1 MTAVSPAETALVVLY
16 YIYPATVFLYFI
28 VSSLVSACTVAASK
42 KSENG
47 KQNRPSR
54 TTTLVLSLL
63 CILTFVAQLA
73 VVGTEAFLAREW
85 PTQDHIIIGHLSCI
99 LVFGIHL
106 SRCLDL
112 EDDPS
117 YPFVGSW
124 LLGLVFDVIILAL
137 SAGLGLLL
145 QPNVFSIID
154 TAVVAL
160 RCLSFL
166 LLVALFTLSP
176 SLKPSSDEE
185 RQPLLPKDTTTSPSS
200 PTGLSQHSQESGYG
214 STLQAEE
221 EDTEETPEYNWERRE
236 REAKEAMKK
245 RLEEGGNWFE
255 YAKGFKILFPYV
267 WPVGNIGLQLRA
279 AAVCLCLFGSN
290 ALHLLIPRQTGII
303 MDSLSGSDQTNP
315 WLAVIIFA
323 ALRLAASESGIEL
336 VRQWLW
342 VPVKYYSHDALT
354 RAAYSHM
361 MHLSAD
367 FHDSKSSSDMMMA
380 IYGGSAVSNVIE
392 NVLLYAVPMLIDMGV
407 AVVYL
412 SITFGPYEGLIT
424 MATGVFFL
432 LIASRLVANSKAAS
446 RNRVNALYEEHYVR
460 QSGFLGWQTVSA
472 FNQIGYEDNR
482 HANAVTNRWLREQ
495 QYVLGWYI
503 SIGFQTLVLTS
514 GLLASAFLAV
524 YRIRAGHATPGQFAM
539 LLMYWAQLTSP
550 LQFFAKLG
558 KNVSDDFID
567 AERLLDI
574 MRTQPSVENQ
584 KGARPLK
591 FVAGEV
597 EFDNVCFSYDKKKGI
612 IKDVSFHVPAGQ
624 TVAFVG
630 ATGAGKSTLIKLL
643 DRFYDVGEGSI
654 RIDGQDI
661 RDVDLFS
668 LRDRIGVVPQNPILF
683 DDTIMNNVR
692 YGRITASD
700 EEVFEACQ
708 AACIHD
714 KIKGFTHGYKTRVG
728 ERGVKLSGGE
738 LQRIAIARAM
748 LKKPDIVLLDEATS
762 AVDTDT
768 EQQIQVSF
776 KRLCQGRTTF
786 IVAHRLSTIMNADR
800 IIVVENGEI
809 LEQGNHD
816 ELIVAGGRYA
826 DLWSKQVFVRSN
838 DEDKNNSAGQA
849 GFVND
854 LSSEQTRTELSKV
867 NKPAPTAN
875 GGADSSKPEASGEE
889 LTSTPKRKQEGTR
902 LNPVAATFT
911 PRTLAKA
918 RQTFATETS
927 EESEVSGAQSET
939 MGTSLQTSRQW
950 SDEEGQPV
958 SDGEKVGL
966 RAGSRAKR
974 QAFIAAVDRAL
985 KNRPGHA
992 EAEHQKAEVAPE
1004 TSVTQDDGIRAPSF
1018 ELKLPCYSRRVQSK
1032 SEPSQVS
1039 QTSEGQLSEGSD
1051 TERAALDPV
1060 SKEPRSPVYR
1070 HVSLPSMKGGTTSGS
1085 QIPKP
1090 IEHNNALPS
1099 TTQRGGNQTPTI
1111 AHSPEKQPRGQKT
1124 EPLRSSSATYIPA
1137 SAGSS
1142 SGKENS
1148 GVRIMSDGRPVMPP
1162 GTNAPNSNGPS
1173 GGGNEPAVSSQR
1185 RGNRGGRRGK
1195 GSWYRGR
1202 RGRGSYRGGAAGTQT
1217 G

>member
-1 MTAVSPAETALVVLY
+1 MASPLESALVVVHYL
-16 YIYPATVFLYFI
+16 YPAAVLIYFA
-28 VSSLVSACTVAASK
+28 VATLVAVCQIHTSK
-42 KSENG
+42 EPV
-47 KQNRPSR
+47 QPSR
-54 TTTLVLSLL
+54 RRPGSRIVWAVSILF
-63 CILTFVAQLA
+63 ILTYVGQLA
-73 VVGTEAFLAREW
+73 TLATRALLTKAW
-85 PTQDHIIIGHLSCI
+85 PTEDHVIICYLSCI
-99 LVFGIHL
+99 LVFGIL
-106 SRCLDL
+106 LTRYDP
-112 EDDPS
+112 EDAAS
-117 YPFVGSW
+117 YPFVGSVVLS
-124 LLGLVFDVIILAL
+124 LLFELILISLSGVHGDFSDLKSVEIASLAL
-137 SAGLGLLL
+137 IAARCLLFLTLAGL
-145 QPNVFSIID
+145 FRF
-154 TAVVAL
+154 VA
-160 RCLSFL
+160 S
-166 LLVALFTLSP
+166 SP
-176 SLKPSSDEE
+176 PGSDEE
-185 RQPLLPKDTTTSPSS
+185 RQALLPKDSTTGSANSS
-200 PTGLSQHSQESGYG
+200 QSQESGYG
-214 STLQAEE
+214 TTSQAEE
-221 EDTEETPEYNWERRE
+221 ATQETQEPEYNWERRE

-245 RLEEGGNWFE
+245 RLEEGGTWVE
-255 YAKGFKILFPYV
+255 YVKGFKILFPYV
-267 WPVGNIGLQLRA
+267 WPVGNVGLQLRA
-279 AAVCLCLFGSN
+279 AAVCLCLLGSN
-290 ALHLLIPRQTGII
+290 ALHLLVPRQTGII
-303 MDSLSGSDQTNP
+303 MDSLSGSSSDNP
-315 WLAVIIFA
+315 WLAVVIFA
-323 ALRLAASESGIEL
+323 ILRLASSESGIEL

-380 IYGGSAVSNVIE
+380 IYGGSAVSNVVE

-424 MATGVFFL
+424 VTTGIFFL
-432 LIASRLVANSKAAS
+432 ITAGRLVSSSKSAS

-524 YRIRAGHATPGQFAM
+524 YRIRAGYATPGQFAM

-558 KNVSDDFID
+558 KNVSDDFIE

-574 MRTQPSVENQ
+574 MRTKPSVENH
-584 KGARPLK
+584 KGARPIK
-591 FVAGEV
+591 FEAGEV
-597 EFDNVCFSYDKKKGI
+597 QFENVSFSYDKKKGI
-612 IKDVSFHVPAGQ
+612 IKNVSFHVPAGQ

-643 DRFYDVGEGSI
+643 DRFYDVVEGSI

-692 YGRITASD
+692 YGKITASD
-700 EEVFEACQ
+700 EDVFEACQ

-714 KIKGFTHGYKTRVG
+714 KIKGFTQGYSTRVG

-826 DLWSKQVFVRSN
+826 DLWSKQVFLRPN
-838 DEDKNNSAGQA
+838 DENQTSKASDGQA

-867 NKPAPTAN
+867 K
-875 GGADSSKPEASGEE
+875 SSSGSKDQEDEAQQTGEE
-889 LTSTPKRKQEGTR
+889 GTGSTPKRTQE
-902 LNPVAATFT
+902 
-911 PRTLAKA
+911 
-918 RQTFATETS
+918 
-927 EESEVSGAQSET
+927 
-939 MGTSLQTSRQW
+939 
-950 SDEEGQPV
+950 
-958 SDGEKVGL
+958 
-966 RAGSRAKR
+966 
-974 QAFIAAVDRAL
+974 VD
-985 KNRPGHA
+985 
-992 EAEHQKAEVAPE
+992 
-1004 TSVTQDDGIRAPSF
+1004 
-1018 ELKLPCYSRRVQSK
+1018 
-1032 SEPSQVS
+1032 
-1039 QTSEGQLSEGSD
+1039 
-1051 TERAALDPV
+1051 
-1060 SKEPRSPVYR
+1060 
-1070 HVSLPSMKGGTTSGS
+1070 
-1085 QIPKP
+1085 
-1090 IEHNNALPS
+1090 
-1099 TTQRGGNQTPTI
+1099 
-1111 AHSPEKQPRGQKT
+1111 
-1124 EPLRSSSATYIPA
+1124 SA
-1137 SAGSS
+1137 
-1142 SGKENS
+1142 KEN
-1148 GVRIMSDGRPVMPP
+1148 
-1162 GTNAPNSNGPS
+1162 
-1173 GGGNEPAVSSQR
+1173 
-1185 RGNRGGRRGK
+1185 
-1195 GSWYRGR
+1195 
-1202 RGRGSYRGGAAGTQT
+1202 
-1217 G
+1217 

>member
-1 MTAVSPAETALVVLY
+1 MASSLQATLVVLHY
-16 YIYPATVFLYFI
+16 AYPAVIFLYFL
-28 VSSLVSACTVAASK
+28 VASLVSVCNVQTGK
-42 KSENG
+42 KAVEC
-47 KQNRPSR
+47 KKNRPSQR
-54 TTTLVLSLL
+54 TVYILSALS
-63 CILTFVAQLA
+63 ILTFAGQLG
-73 VVGTEAFLAREW
+73 VIGTQALLSRVW
-85 PTQDHIIIGHLSCI
+85 PTEDDIIIGHLSCI
-99 LVFGIHL
+99 LVFGILVGQH
-106 SRCLDL
+106 S
-112 EDDPS
+112 DDENATS

-124 LLGLVFDVIILAL
+124 LLGFLFEIIIISLSAFDDVFVAFQSFDIIDMALVSTRCLIFLILA
-137 SAGLGLLL
+137 GLY
-145 QPNVFSIID
+145 
-154 TAVVAL
+154 
-160 RCLSFL
+160 SFATTDK
-166 LLVALFTLSP
+166 VGT
-176 SLKPSSDEE
+176 DEE
-185 RQPLLPKDTTTSPSS
+185 RQSLLPKDTATCPGSS
-200 PTGLSQHSQESGYG
+200 AGQSQNSQESGYG

-221 EDTEETPEYNWERRE
+221 ESTEEAPEYNWERRE

-245 RLEEGGNWFE
+245 RLEEGGNWIE

-267 WPVGNIGLQLRA
+267 WPVGNVGLQVRA
-279 AAVCLCLFGSN
+279 AAVCVCLLGSN

-303 MDSLSGSDQTNP
+303 MDSLSGDNTSNP
-315 WLAVIIFA
+315 WLSVIIFA

-392 NVLLYAVPMLIDMGV
+392 NVFLYAVPMLIDMGV

-424 MATGVFFL
+424 VATGIFFL

-524 YRIRAGHATPGQFAM
+524 YRIRVGHATAGQFAM

-558 KNVSDDFID
+558 KNISDDFID

-574 MRTQPSVENQ
+574 MRTKPSVENQ

-597 EFDNVCFSYDKKKGI
+597 EFDNVSFSYDKQKGI

-643 DRFYDVGEGSI
+643 DRFYDVADGSI

-700 EEVFEACQ
+700 EDVFDACK

-762 AVDTDT
+762 SVDTDT

-776 KRLCQGRTTF
+776 KRLCEGRTTF

-809 LEQGNHD
+809 LEQGNHN
-816 ELIVAGGRYA
+816 ELIVSGGRYA
-826 DLWSKQVFVRSN
+826 DLWSKQVFIRPN
-838 DEDKNNSAGQA
+838 DDDKTTEASAGQA

-867 NKPAPTAN
+867 KPVPSAEDE
-875 GGADSSKPEASGEE
+875 GGSEQTDVDESSQQKDVGESSQQKDE
-889 LTSTPKRKQEGTR
+889 GEPSQQKVDEEGVASTPKRTQE
-902 LNPVAATFT
+902 VDS
-911 PRTLAKA
+911 AKA
-918 RQTFATETS
+918 
-927 EESEVSGAQSET
+927 
-939 MGTSLQTSRQW
+939 
-950 SDEEGQPV
+950 
-958 SDGEKVGL
+958 
-966 RAGSRAKR
+966 
-974 QAFIAAVDRAL
+974 
-985 KNRPGHA
+985 N
-992 EAEHQKAEVAPE
+992 
-1004 TSVTQDDGIRAPSF
+1004 
-1018 ELKLPCYSRRVQSK
+1018 
-1032 SEPSQVS
+1032 
-1039 QTSEGQLSEGSD
+1039 
-1051 TERAALDPV
+1051 
-1060 SKEPRSPVYR
+1060 
-1070 HVSLPSMKGGTTSGS
+1070 
-1085 QIPKP
+1085 
-1090 IEHNNALPS
+1090 
-1099 TTQRGGNQTPTI
+1099 
-1111 AHSPEKQPRGQKT
+1111 
-1124 EPLRSSSATYIPA
+1124 
-1137 SAGSS
+1137 
-1142 SGKENS
+1142 
-1148 GVRIMSDGRPVMPP
+1148 
-1162 GTNAPNSNGPS
+1162 
-1173 GGGNEPAVSSQR
+1173 
-1185 RGNRGGRRGK
+1185 
-1195 GSWYRGR
+1195 
-1202 RGRGSYRGGAAGTQT
+1202 
-1217 G
+1217 

>member
-1 MTAVSPAETALVVLY
+1 MAAASPAETAMVILY
-16 YIYPATVFLYFI
+16 YLYPALVFTYFF
-28 VSSLVSACTVAASK
+28 SASLVLACTAQSSQK
-42 KSENG
+42 DEHKRKRPNG
-47 KQNRPSR
+47 
-54 TTTLVLSLL
+54 TFVLILYLL
-63 CILTFVAQLA
+63 CILTYAAQPLLLGIQA
-73 VVGTEAFLAREW
+73 ALVREW
-85 PTQDHIIIGHLSCI
+85 PTEDHIIIGHLACI
-99 LVFGIHL
+99 LAFGIQL
-106 SRCLDL
+106 TRCLDAEL
-112 EDDPS
+112 GPF
-117 YPFVGSW
+117 YPFIGSW
-124 LLGLVFDVIILAL
+124 ALGLSFDVLITSL
-137 SAGLGLLL
+137 SATMGLLS
-145 QPNVFSIID
+145 PFSIFSILNIVSI
-154 TAVVAL
+154 TV
-160 RCLSFL
+160 RCFCFVSL
-166 LLVALFTLSP
+166 AGLFTLGAP
-176 SLKPSSDEE
+176 SRAESDEE
-185 RQPLLPKDTTTSPSS
+185 REPLLPKATTTSPST
-200 PTGLSQHSQESGYG
+200 PISQESGYG

-221 EDTEETPEYNWERRE
+221 EEDEAPEYSWERRE

-267 WPVGNIGLQLRA
+267 WPVGNVGLQLRA
-279 AAVCLCLFGSN
+279 AAVCLCLFASN

-303 MDSLSGSDQTNP
+303 MDSLNGSGSSNP
-315 WLAVIIFA
+315 WIAVIIFA

-336 VRQWLW
+336 IRQWLW

-380 IYGGSAVSNVIE
+380 IYGGSAVSNVVE

-407 AVVYL
+407 AIVYL

-424 MATGVFFL
+424 VATGVFFL

-495 QYVLGWYI
+495 QYVLGC
-503 SIGFQTLVLTS
+503 
-514 GLLASAFLAV
+514 AFLAV
-524 YRIRAGHATPGQFAM
+524 YRIKAGHATPGQFAM

-597 EFDNVCFSYDKKKGI
+597 DFEQVSFSYDKKKGI

-643 DRFYDVGEGSI
+643 DRFYDVGEGRI
-654 RIDGQDI
+654 CIDGQDI

-668 LRDRIGVVPQNPILF
+668 LRDRIGVVPQSPILF

-692 YGRITASD
+692 YGRITATD
-700 EEVFEACQ
+700 EEVYDACK

-776 KRLCQGRTTF
+776 KRLCEGRTTF

-826 DLWSKQVFVRSN
+826 DLWSKQVFVRSK
-838 DEDKNNSAGQA
+838 DEDKNTSSGQA

-854 LSSEQTRTELSKV
+854 LSSEQTKAELSKV
-867 NKPAPTAN
+867 KKPAT
-875 GGADSSKPEASGEE
+875 EASEQGKLPKAQGSEE
-889 LTSTPKRKQEGTR
+889 QVTGTPTQKQEGNR

-918 RQTFATETS
+918 RQLTVTETS
-927 EESEVSGAQSET
+927 EASTISTTGNEAMNASS
-939 MGTSLQTSRQW
+939 QTSRQW
-950 SDEEGQPV
+950 SDEVAEQEEQAKKQ
-958 SDGEKVGL
+958 S
-966 RAGSRAKR
+966 AIASR
-974 QAFIAAVDRAL
+974 
-985 KNRPGHA
+985 P
-992 EAEHQKAEVAPE
+992 
-1004 TSVTQDDGIRAPSF
+1004 
-1018 ELKLPCYSRRVQSK
+1018 
-1032 SEPSQVS
+1032 
-1039 QTSEGQLSEGSD
+1039 
-1051 TERAALDPV
+1051 
-1060 SKEPRSPVYR
+1060 
-1070 HVSLPSMKGGTTSGS
+1070 
-1085 QIPKP
+1085 
-1090 IEHNNALPS
+1090 
-1099 TTQRGGNQTPTI
+1099 
-1111 AHSPEKQPRGQKT
+1111 
-1124 EPLRSSSATYIPA
+1124 
-1137 SAGSS
+1137 
-1142 SGKENS
+1142 
-1148 GVRIMSDGRPVMPP
+1148 
-1162 GTNAPNSNGPS
+1162 
-1173 GGGNEPAVSSQR
+1173 
-1185 RGNRGGRRGK
+1185 
-1195 GSWYRGR
+1195 
-1202 RGRGSYRGGAAGTQT
+1202 
-1217 G
+1217 

>member
-1 MTAVSPAETALVVLY
+1 MLDPNLVTMAASSPAETALVILY
-16 YIYPATVFLYFI
+16 YLYPALVFIYFFFA
-28 VSSLVSACTVAASK
+28 SLVSACTVHSSGKDERK
-42 KSENG
+42 K
-47 KQNRPSR
+47 KRPSR
-54 TTTLVLSLL
+54 RLTLVFYLQ
-63 CILTFVAQLA
+63 CILTYTAQLLLLGARA
-73 VVGTEAFLAREW
+73 VLSQSW
-85 PTQDHIIIGHLSCI
+85 PTEDHIIIGHLACI
-99 LVFGIHL
+99 LAFGIQL
-106 SRCLDL
+106 SRCLDTD
-112 EDDPS
+112 EGPF
-117 YPFVGSW
+117 YPFIGSW
-124 LLGLVFDVIILAL
+124 LLGLSFDIAITVLTAI
-137 SAGLGLLL
+137 LGLFS
-145 QPNVFSIID
+145 PFDVFSILASVSISI
-154 TAVVAL
+154 
-160 RCLSFL
+160 RCLSFISL
-166 LLVALFTLSP
+166 ASLFAVAFSAKLT
-176 SLKPSSDEE
+176 SDEE
-185 RQPLLPKDTTTSPSS
+185 QEPLLPKTTTASPDS
-200 PTGLSQHSQESGYG
+200 PTSQESGYG
-214 STLQAEE
+214 STLRAEE
-221 EDTEETPEYNWERRE
+221 EEEEEAPEYSWERRE

-255 YAKGFKILFPYV
+255 GIALTHNKILLPYV
-267 WPVGNIGLQLRA
+267 WPVGNVGLQLRA
-279 AAVCLCLFGSN
+279 AAVCLCLFASN

-303 MDSLSGSDQTNP
+303 MDSLNGSGNSNP
-315 WLAVIIFA
+315 WISVLVFA

-407 AVVYL
+407 AIVYL

-424 MATGVFFL
+424 VATGVFFL

-597 EFDNVCFSYDKKKGI
+597 EFERVSFSYDKKKGI

-643 DRFYDVGEGSI
+643 DRFYDVGDGRI
-654 RIDGQDI
+654 CIDGQDI

-692 YGRITASD
+692 YGRITATD

-768 EQQIQVSF
+768 EQQIQISF

-800 IIVVENGEI
+800 IVVVENGEI

-826 DLWSKQVFVRSN
+826 DLWSKQVFVRTKE
-838 DEDKNNSAGQA
+838 EDADASADQA

-867 NKPAPTAN
+867 NKLTTATN
-875 GGADSSKPEASGEE
+875 EQPKSSEARASAEDATITQG
-889 LTSTPKRKQEGTR
+889 SKQEGTR

-911 PRTLAKA
+911 PRRLAKM
-918 RQTFATETS
+918 RKSMETGTS
-927 EESEVSGAQSET
+927 EASTNSTTQDGLINEGRSITSSGDTTTPAT
-939 MGTSLQTSRQW
+939 DSR
-950 SDEEGQPV
+950 
-958 SDGEKVGL
+958 EKK
-966 RAGSRAKR
+966 RA
-974 QAFIAAVDRAL
+974 FMAAVDRAL
-985 KNRPGHA
+985 KNKQAKKLDEAKVSEPLVKDGD
-992 EAEHQKAEVAPE
+992 EAEGATKERDAAE
-1004 TSVTQDDGIRAPSF
+1004 SQIF
-1018 ELKLPCYSRRVQSK
+1018 EYKLPYYSRRAQSK
-1032 SEPSQVS
+1032 SEPSQAS
-1039 QTSEGQLSEGSD
+1039 QGSD
-1051 TERAALDPV
+1051 GADVDNELLLSSTE
-1060 SKEPRSPVYR
+1060 KQMSPHRRVT
-1070 HVSLPSMKGGTTSGS
+1070 LPPMKASAGS
-1085 QIPKP
+1085 QIPVAT
-1090 IEHNNALPS
+1090 EHN
-1099 TTQRGGNQTPTI
+1099 Q
-1111 AHSPEKQPRGQKT
+1111 
-1124 EPLRSSSATYIPA
+1124 
-1137 SAGSS
+1137 
-1142 SGKENS
+1142 
-1148 GVRIMSDGRPVMPP
+1148 
-1162 GTNAPNSNGPS
+1162 
-1173 GGGNEPAVSSQR
+1173 AVSSGSRAVKAQDSIIDRYFDKQSAQQKAEPTMPGRSATCPSSNNKDPQGKDRVTAGTNTTDGLKHGNNEISEPRETPISSTPR
-1185 RGNRGGRRGK
+1185 RGGRGGRRGR
-1195 GSWYRGR
+1195 SPWYRGR
-1202 RGRGSYRGGAAGTQT
+1202 RGRGGYRGSPQGRQAA
-1217 G
+1217 

>member
-1 MTAVSPAETALVVLY
+1 MAANSPAETALVILY
-16 YIYPATVFLYFI
+16 YLYPALVFIYFFFA
-28 VSSLVSACTVAASK
+28 SLVSACTVHSPDKDERK
-42 KSENG
+42 K
-47 KQNRPSR
+47 KCPNRR
-54 TTTLVLSLL
+54 LTLVFYLL
-63 CILTFVAQLA
+63 CILTYTTQLLLLGARA
-73 VVGTEAFLAREW
+73 VLSQNW
-85 PTQDHIIIGHLSCI
+85 PTEDHIIIGHLACI
-99 LVFGIHL
+99 LAFGIQL
-106 SRCLDL
+106 SRCLDT
-112 EDDPS
+112 EEGPF
-117 YPFVGSW
+117 YPFIGSW
-124 LLGLVFDVIILAL
+124 LLGLSFDIAITVLSAISGLFSPFDIFSILA
-137 SAGLGLLL
+137 S
-145 QPNVFSIID
+145 VSISI
-154 TAVVAL
+154 
-160 RCLSFL
+160 RCLSFISL
-166 LLVALFTLSP
+166 ASLFAAGFSVK
-176 SLKPSSDEE
+176 LKSDEE
-185 RQPLLPKDTTTSPSS
+185 QEPLLPKVTTTSPDS
-200 PTGLSQHSQESGYG
+200 PTSRESGYG
-214 STLQAEE
+214 STLQ
-221 EDTEETPEYNWERRE
+221 

-267 WPVGNIGLQLRA
+267 WPVGNVGLQLRA
-279 AAVCLCLFGSN
+279 AAVCLCLFASN

-303 MDSLSGSDQTNP
+303 MDSLNGFGNSNP
-315 WLAVIIFA
+315 WISVLVFA

-336 VRQWLW
+336 MRQWLW

-361 MHLSAD
+361 MNLSAD

-407 AVVYL
+407 AIVYL

-424 MATGVFFL
+424 VATGVFFL
-432 LIASRLVANSKAAS
+432 LIASKLVANSKTAS

-524 YRIRAGHATPGQFAM
+524 YRIRAGHATSGQFAM

-597 EFDNVCFSYDKKKGI
+597 DFERVSFSYDKKKGI
-612 IKDVSFHVPAGQ
+612 IKNVSFHVPAGQ

-643 DRFYDVGEGSI
+643 DRFYDVGDGRI
-654 RIDGQDI
+654 CIDGQDI

-692 YGRITASD
+692 YGRITATD

-768 EQQIQVSF
+768 EQQIQISF

-826 DLWSKQVFVRSN
+826 DLWSKQVFVRTKE
-838 DEDKNNSAGQA
+838 EDADVSAGQA
-849 GFVND
+849 GF
-854 LSSEQTRTELSKV
+854 
-867 NKPAPTAN
+867 
-875 GGADSSKPEASGEE
+875 
-889 LTSTPKRKQEGTR
+889 GTR

-911 PRTLAKA
+911 PRRLAKI
-918 RQTFATETS
+918 RKSMETRTS
-927 EESEVSGAQSET
+927 EASTSSAAQDGLINIS
-939 MGTSLQTSRQW
+939 SQTSRQW
-950 SDEEGQPV
+950 SDEEGRTITSSGDTTTPATD
-958 SDGEKVGL
+958 SSEK
-966 RAGSRAKR
+966 RR
-974 QAFIAAVDRAL
+974 AFIAAVGPLVKGGD
-985 KNRPGHA
+985 
-992 EAEHQKAEVAPE
+992 EAEGETKKRDVAE
-1004 TSVTQDDGIRAPSF
+1004 SQIF
-1018 ELKLPCYSRRVQSK
+1018 EYKLPYYSRRAQSK
-1032 SEPSQVS
+1032 SEPSQAS
-1039 QTSEGQLSEGSD
+1039 QGSD
-1051 TERAALDPV
+1051 GADVDNELLLSSTG
-1060 SKEPRSPVYR
+1060 KQMSPHRRVT
-1070 HVSLPSMKGGTTSGS
+1070 LPPMKTSTGS
-1085 QIPKP
+1085 QIPVAT
-1090 IEHNNALPS
+1090 EHNQAL
-1099 TTQRGGNQTPTI
+1099 
-1111 AHSPEKQPRGQKT
+1111 
-1124 EPLRSSSATYIPA
+1124 SSASRAVKVQDSTIDRCSDKQ
-1137 SAGSS
+1137 SAEQKAQPTMPGRSATCLSS
-1142 SGKENS
+1142 NYKDPQGED
-1148 GVRIMSDGRPVMPP
+1148 GVTA
-1162 GTNAPNSNGPS
+1162 GTNTTDGVKHGSNEIS
-1173 GGGNEPAVSSQR
+1173 EPRENPISSTPRR
-1185 RGNRGGRRGK
+1185 RGRGGRRGRPT
-1195 GSWYRGR
+1195 WYRGRRGR
-1202 RGRGSYRGGAAGTQT
+1202 RGRGSYRGSPQGRQAA
-1217 G
+1217 

>member
-1 MTAVSPAETALVVLY
+1 MAATSPAEAALVILY
-16 YIYPATVFLYFI
+16 YLYPALVFIYFFFA
-28 VSSLVSACTVAASK
+28 SLVLACTVHSSDKAERK
-42 KSENG
+42 K
-47 KQNRPSR
+47 KCPNRR
-54 TTTLVLSLL
+54 LTLAFHLL
-63 CILTFVAQLA
+63 CILAYTTQLLLLGIRA
-73 VVGTEAFLAREW
+73 VLSKTW
-85 PTQDHIIIGHLSCI
+85 PTEDYIIIGHLACI
-99 LVFGIHL
+99 LAFGIQL
-106 SRCLDL
+106 SRCL
-112 EDDPS
+112 ETEQGPF
-117 YPFVGSW
+117 YPFIGSW
-124 LLGLVFDVIILAL
+124 LLGLSFDIAITILSAASGLFSPFDILSILA
-137 SAGLGLLL
+137 
-145 QPNVFSIID
+145 SISIS
-154 TAVVAL
+154 V
-160 RCLSFL
+160 RCLSFISL
-166 LLVALFTLSP
+166 ASLFSAGP
-176 SLKPSSDEE
+176 SVELKSDEE
-185 RQPLLPKDTTTSPSS
+185 QEPLLPKVTTTSPDS
-200 PTGLSQHSQESGYG
+200 PANQESGYG

-221 EDTEETPEYNWERRE
+221 EEEEEEEALEYNWERRE

-267 WPVGNIGLQLRA
+267 WPVGNVGLQLRA

-303 MDSLSGSDQTNP
+303 MDSLSGSGNSNP
-315 WLAVIIFA
+315 WIAVLVFA
-323 ALRLAASESGIEL
+323 TLRLAASESGIEL

-407 AVVYL
+407 AIVYL

-524 YRIRAGHATPGQFAM
+524 YRIRSGHATPGQFAM

-597 EFDNVCFSYDKKKGI
+597 EFEGVSFSYDKKKGI
-612 IKDVSFHVPAGQ
+612 IKNVSFHVPAGQ

-643 DRFYDVGEGSI
+643 DRFYDVGDGRI
-654 RIDGQDI
+654 CIDGQDI

-768 EQQIQVSF
+768 EQQIQLSF

-826 DLWSKQVFVRSN
+826 DLWSKQVFVRTKE
-838 DEDKNNSAGQA
+838 EDADASTGQA

-867 NKPAPTAN
+867 NKLTTATN
-875 GGADSSKPEASGEE
+875 EQAKSSKVKDSGEE
-889 LTSTPKRKQEGTR
+889 VTVTPARKQEGTR
-902 LNPVAATFT
+902 LNPIAATFT
-911 PRTLAKA
+911 PRRLAKI
-918 RQTFATETS
+918 RKSMETGTS
-927 EESEVSGAQSET
+927 EASTGSSAHDGLVNGSSK
-939 MGTSLQTSRQW
+939 TSRQW
-950 SDEEGQPV
+950 SDEEGRTIASIEPTAAPAV
-958 SDGEKVGL
+958 DPEEK
-966 RAGSRAKR
+966 KK
-974 QAFIAAVDRAL
+974 AFMAAVGRAL
-985 KNRPGHA
+985 KDKQAKEFDEGKNTEPLANGKDEFQGDTEKRD
-992 EAEHQKAEVAPE
+992 
-1004 TSVTQDDGIRAPSF
+1004 VTESHVF
-1018 ELKLPCYSRRVQSK
+1018 EYKLPFYSHRAQSK
-1032 SEPSQVS
+1032 SEPSQAS
-1039 QTSEGQLSEGSD
+1039 QGSNGAGVED
-1051 TERAALDPV
+1051 EVISPSTE
-1060 SKEPRSPVYR
+1060 KPRSPGPKF
-1070 HVSLPSMKGGTTSGS
+1070 LFLLNTSKLYL
-1085 QIPKP
+1085 QLLERRELMTA
-1090 IEHNNALPS
+1090 IEALA
-1099 TTQRGGNQTPTI
+1099 N
-1111 AHSPEKQPRGQKT
+1111 
-1124 EPLRSSSATYIPA
+1124 RSSS
-1137 SAGSS
+1137 
-1142 SGKENS
+1142 K
-1148 GVRIMSDGRPVMPP
+1148 
-1162 GTNAPNSNGPS
+1162 
-1173 GGGNEPAVSSQR
+1173 
-1185 RGNRGGRRGK
+1185 
-1195 GSWYRGR
+1195 
-1202 RGRGSYRGGAAGTQT
+1202 
-1217 G
+1217 

>member
-1 MTAVSPAETALVVLY
+1 MASPLQATLVVLHY
-16 YIYPATVFLYFI
+16 LYPAAVLIYFGI
-28 VSSLVSACTVAASK
+28 ASVVVLCQVQTAK
-42 KSENG
+42 EPAQPRK
-47 KQNRPSR
+47 NRPGLRTVWALSALFILTYVGQLAAIITHAILSR
-54 TTTLVLSLL
+54 T
-63 CILTFVAQLA
+63 
-73 VVGTEAFLAREW
+73 W
-85 PTQDHIIIGHLSCI
+85 PTQDDVVICRLSCI
-99 LVFGIHL
+99 LVFGIL
-106 SRCLDL
+106 LVQYDAESAA
-112 EDDPS
+112 S
-117 YPFVGSW
+117 YPFVGSCALA
-124 LLGLVFDVIILAL
+124 LLFEVTLVAL
-137 SAGLGLLL
+137 SAGNGDFLEFTPLE
-145 QPNVFSIID
+145 IID
-154 TAVVAL
+154 VAL
-160 RCLSFL
+160 IIARVL
-166 LLVALFTLSP
+166 LFVILIGLFTFAKTNPLGT
-176 SLKPSSDEE
+176 DEE
-185 RQPLLPKDTTTSPSS
+185 QQSLLPKDTVASS
-200 PTGLSQHSQESGYG
+200 GSSTHTQESGYG
-214 STLQAEE
+214 STSQAEE
-221 EDTEETPEYNWERRE
+221 ATEETPEYNWERRE

-245 RLEEGGNWFE
+245 RLEEGGTWIE
-255 YAKGFKILFPYV
+255 YVKGFKILFPYV
-267 WPVGNIGLQLRA
+267 WPVGNVGLQLRA
-279 AAVCLCLFGSN
+279 AAVCLCLFASN
-290 ALHLLIPRQTGII
+290 ALHLLVPRQTGII
-303 MDSLSGSDQTNP
+303 MDSLGGSNDANP
-315 WLAVIIFA
+315 WIAVLLFA
-323 ALRLAASESGIEL
+323 ILRLASSESGIEL

-380 IYGGSAVSNVIE
+380 IYGGSAVSNVVE
-392 NVLLYAVPMLIDMGV
+392 NVLLYAVPMLVDMSV

-424 MATGVFFL
+424 VTTGIFFL
-432 LIASRLVANSKAAS
+432 LTAGRLVSNSKAAS

-503 SIGFQTLVLTS
+503 SIGFQTLVLTC

-524 YRIRAGHATPGQFAM
+524 YRIRAGHATSGQFAM

-558 KNVSDDFID
+558 KNVSDDFIE

-574 MRTQPSVENQ
+574 MRTKPSVENH
-584 KGARPLK
+584 KGARPIK
-591 FVAGEV
+591 FEAGEV
-597 EFDNVCFSYDKKKGI
+597 QFDNVSFSYDKQKGI
-612 IKDVSFHVPAGQ
+612 INNVSFHVPAGQ

-643 DRFYDVGEGSI
+643 DRFYDVAEGSI

-700 EEVFEACQ
+700 EDVFDACK

-809 LEQGNHD
+809 LEQGGHD

-826 DLWSKQVFVRSN
+826 DLWSKQVFLRPN
-838 DEDKNNSAGQA
+838 DDDKKKSSADQA

-867 NKPAPTAN
+867 KPASESKDQGEGSTQTAQE
-875 GGADSSKPEASGEE
+875 GSG
-889 LTSTPKRKQEGTR
+889 STPRRTQE
-902 LNPVAATFT
+902 
-911 PRTLAKA
+911 
-918 RQTFATETS
+918 
-927 EESEVSGAQSET
+927 
-939 MGTSLQTSRQW
+939 
-950 SDEEGQPV
+950 
-958 SDGEKVGL
+958 
-966 RAGSRAKR
+966 
-974 QAFIAAVDRAL
+974 VD
-985 KNRPGHA
+985 
-992 EAEHQKAEVAPE
+992 
-1004 TSVTQDDGIRAPSF
+1004 
-1018 ELKLPCYSRRVQSK
+1018 
-1032 SEPSQVS
+1032 
-1039 QTSEGQLSEGSD
+1039 
-1051 TERAALDPV
+1051 
-1060 SKEPRSPVYR
+1060 
-1070 HVSLPSMKGGTTSGS
+1070 
-1085 QIPKP
+1085 
-1090 IEHNNALPS
+1090 
-1099 TTQRGGNQTPTI
+1099 
-1111 AHSPEKQPRGQKT
+1111 
-1124 EPLRSSSATYIPA
+1124 SA
-1137 SAGSS
+1137 
-1142 SGKENS
+1142 KEN
-1148 GVRIMSDGRPVMPP
+1148 
-1162 GTNAPNSNGPS
+1162 
-1173 GGGNEPAVSSQR
+1173 
-1185 RGNRGGRRGK
+1185 
-1195 GSWYRGR
+1195 
-1202 RGRGSYRGGAAGTQT
+1202 
-1217 G
+1217 

>member
-1 MTAVSPAETALVVLY
+1 MTLANSVQATLVALYYVYPSIVFVYFLVASVVSVCNIQTVKKAVENQKSFPGKRTVVVL
-16 YIYPATVFLYFI
+16 
-28 VSSLVSACTVAASK
+28 SSLV
-42 KSENG
+42 
-47 KQNRPSR
+47 
-54 TTTLVLSLL
+54 LL
-63 CILTFVAQLA
+63 TYAAQLA
-73 VVGTEAFLAREW
+73 AIGIQAVLSRVW
-85 PTQDHIIIGHLSCI
+85 PTEDHIIIGHFSCI
-99 LVFGIHL
+99 LVFGILL
-106 SRCLDL
+106 SQYIDT
-112 EDDPS
+112 ENGAS

-124 LLGLVFDVIILAL
+124 VLAL
-137 SAGLGLLL
+137 LLEIAIVSLSAVDDAFVKF
-145 QPNVFSIID
+145 QSYEIID
-154 TAVVAL
+154 VAL
-160 RCLSFL
+160 ASTRCLTFVILIGLFSFPT
-166 LLVALFTLSP
+166 ADKIET
-176 SLKPSSDEE
+176 DEE
-185 RQPLLPKDTTTSPSS
+185 RQPLLPKDTTPCPGSS
-200 PTGLSQHSQESGYG
+200 AGQSQQSQESGYG

-221 EDTEETPEYNWERRE
+221 ESTEEAPEYNWERRE
-236 REAKEAMKK
+236 REAKEVMKK
-245 RLEEGGNWFE
+245 RLEEGGTWIE

-279 AAVCLCLFGSN
+279 AAVCLCLFASN

-303 MDSLSGSDQTNP
+303 MDSLSGDNASSP

-323 ALRLAASESGIEL
+323 SLRLAASESGIEL

-424 MATGVFFL
+424 VATGIFFL
-432 LIASRLVANSKAAS
+432 LIASKLVANSKAAS

-460 QSGFLGWQTVSA
+460 QSGLLGWQTVSA

-503 SIGFQTLVLTS
+503 SIGFQTLILTS

-524 YRIRAGHATPGQFAM
+524 YRIRTGHATSGQFAM

-558 KNVSDDFID
+558 KNISDDFID

-574 MRTQPSVENQ
+574 MRTKPSVENQ

-597 EFDNVCFSYDKKKGI
+597 DFDNVSFSYDKQKGI
-612 IKDVSFHVPAGQ
+612 IKNVSFHVPAGQ

-643 DRFYDVGEGSI
+643 DRFYDVAEGSI

-668 LRDRIGVVPQNPILF
+668 LRDRIGVVPQSPILF

-700 EEVFEACQ
+700 DDVFEACK

-762 AVDTDT
+762 SVDTDT

-776 KRLCQGRTTF
+776 RRLCQGRTTF

-809 LEQGNHD
+809 LQQGNHN
-816 ELIVAGGRYA
+816 ELIVSGGRYA
-826 DLWSKQVFVRSN
+826 DLWSKQVFIRPN
-838 DEDKNNSAGQA
+838 DDDKVEGATDGQA

-867 NKPAPTAN
+867 KPTPATKDE
-875 GGADSSKPEASGEE
+875 GESSQQGGEE
-889 LTSTPKRKQEGTR
+889 RATATPNRIQE
-902 LNPVAATFT
+902 
-911 PRTLAKA
+911 
-918 RQTFATETS
+918 
-927 EESEVSGAQSET
+927 
-939 MGTSLQTSRQW
+939 
-950 SDEEGQPV
+950 
-958 SDGEKVGL
+958 
-966 RAGSRAKR
+966 
-974 QAFIAAVDRAL
+974 VD
-985 KNRPGHA
+985 
-992 EAEHQKAEVAPE
+992 
-1004 TSVTQDDGIRAPSF
+1004 
-1018 ELKLPCYSRRVQSK
+1018 
-1032 SEPSQVS
+1032 
-1039 QTSEGQLSEGSD
+1039 
-1051 TERAALDPV
+1051 
-1060 SKEPRSPVYR
+1060 
-1070 HVSLPSMKGGTTSGS
+1070 
-1085 QIPKP
+1085 
-1090 IEHNNALPS
+1090 
-1099 TTQRGGNQTPTI
+1099 
-1111 AHSPEKQPRGQKT
+1111 
-1124 EPLRSSSATYIPA
+1124 SA
-1137 SAGSS
+1137 
-1142 SGKENS
+1142 KEN
-1148 GVRIMSDGRPVMPP
+1148 
-1162 GTNAPNSNGPS
+1162 
-1173 GGGNEPAVSSQR
+1173 
-1185 RGNRGGRRGK
+1185 
-1195 GSWYRGR
+1195 
-1202 RGRGSYRGGAAGTQT
+1202 
-1217 G
+1217 

>member
-1 MTAVSPAETALVVLY
+1 MVATLPAESALMILYYLYPALVF
-16 YIYPATVFLYFI
+16 AYFFFASI
-28 VSSLVSACTVAASK
+28 VSACTVHSSK
-42 KSENG
+42 EDEPKKKCPSG
-47 KQNRPSR
+47 KF
-54 TTTLVLSLL
+54 TLVFYLL
-63 CILTFVAQLA
+63 CILTYVTQLLLLGIQ
-73 VVGTEAFLAREW
+73 VGLSREW
-85 PTQDHIIIGHLSCI
+85 PTEDHIIIGHLACI
-99 LVFGIHL
+99 LAFGIQL
-106 SRCLDL
+106 GRCIDT
-112 EDDPS
+112 EYAPF
-117 YPFVGSW
+117 YPFIGSW
-124 LLGLVFDVIILAL
+124 LIGLAFDITITVLSAALGLFSPFNTFNIL
-137 SAGLGLLL
+137 
-145 QPNVFSIID
+145 D
-154 TAVVAL
+154 TASIAI
-160 RCLSFL
+160 RCLSFTF
-166 LLVALFTLSP
+166 LVGLFIFGTSVHT
-176 SLKPSSDEE
+176 KPDEE
-185 RQPLLPKDTTTSPSS
+185 QEPLLPKATTTAPNS
-200 PTGLSQHSQESGYG
+200 PTSQESGYG
-214 STLQAEE
+214 STAQVEE
-221 EDTEETPEYNWERRE
+221 EDEETPEYSWERRE

-267 WPVGNIGLQLRA
+267 WPVGNLGLQLRA

-303 MDSLSGSDQTNP
+303 MDSLNGTSNSNP
-315 WLAVIIFA
+315 WIAVIIFA

-380 IYGGSAVSNVIE
+380 IYGGSAVSNVVE

-407 AVVYL
+407 AIVYL
-412 SITFGPYEGLIT
+412 SITFGPYEGLVT
-424 MATGVFFL
+424 VATGVFFL
-432 LIASRLVANSKAAS
+432 LIASRLVSNSKAAS

-524 YRIRAGHATPGQFAM
+524 YRIKAGHATPGQFAM

-558 KNVSDDFID
+558 KSVSDDFID

-574 MRTQPSVENQ
+574 MRTEPSVENQ

-597 EFDNVCFSYDKKKGI
+597 DFEKVSFSYDKKKGI

-643 DRFYDVGEGSI
+643 DRFYDVGEGRI
-654 RIDGQDI
+654 CIDGQDI
-661 RDVDLFS
+661 REVDLFS
-668 LRDRIGVVPQNPILF
+668 LRDRIGVVPQSPILF

-700 EEVFEACQ
+700 EEVFEACR

-768 EQQIQVSF
+768 EQQIQLSF

-826 DLWSKQVFVRSN
+826 DLWSKQVFVRTK
-838 DEDKNNSAGQA
+838 EDKDASAGQA

-854 LSSEQTRTELSKV
+854 LSSEQTKTELSKV
-867 NKPAPTAN
+867 NKPITSAKEETKPAKVKDSAEEVTVTPT
-875 GGADSSKPEASGEE
+875 
-889 LTSTPKRKQEGTR
+889 RKQEGNR

-911 PRTLAKA
+911 PRTLAKV
-918 RQTFATETS
+918 RRSLATDVSDVSTS
-927 EESEVSGAQSET
+927 STAQDEVVNVSS
-939 MGTSLQTSRQW
+939 QTSRQW
-950 SDEEGQPV
+950 SDEVAEQDEKNKMNPV
-958 SDGEKVGL
+958 IAG
-966 RAGSRAKR
+966 AGSNEKKK
-974 QAFIAAVDRAL
+974 AFIAAVGRAL
-985 KNRPGHA
+985 KNKHA
-992 EAEHQKAEVAPE
+992 IQSENTENTKCADVYEGGE
-1004 TSVTQDDGIRAPSF
+1004 TQQDTVEGSVF
-1018 ELKLPCYSRRVQSK
+1018 EYKLPYYSRRAQSK
-1032 SEPSQVS
+1032 SEPSQGSHGSEELGLDEVDSTS
-1039 QTSEGQLSEGSD
+1039 QTEQSRTLTHRRVTLPMKTSSMSHIPVPTELNQTASSHCNNTLHAVEGRQQD
-1051 TERAALDPV
+1051 EREQAALRNESVACSSPKFRNQQN
-1060 SKEPRSPVYR
+1060 KEEKISRTS
-1070 HVSLPSMKGGTTSGS
+1070 SNEGT
-1085 QIPKP
+1085 KP
-1090 IEHNNALPS
+1090 QGVEVLDHGKDDA
-1099 TTQRGGNQTPTI
+1099 
-1111 AHSPEKQPRGQKT
+1111 
-1124 EPLRSSSATYIPA
+1124 A
-1137 SAGSS
+1137 S
-1142 SGKENS
+1142 
-1148 GVRIMSDGRPVMPP
+1148 I
-1162 GTNAPNSNGPS
+1162 
-1173 GGGNEPAVSSQR
+1173 QR
-1185 RGNRGGRRGK
+1185 RGGRGGRRGRSS
-1195 GSWYRGR
+1195 GYRGR
-1202 RGRGSYRGGAAGTQT
+1202 RGRGGFRGSSQSGQSA
-1217 G
+1217 

>member
-1 MTAVSPAETALVVLY
+1 MAVSPAETALVVLY
-16 YIYPATVFLYFI
+16 YVYPACVFTYLI
-28 VSSLVSACTVAASK
+28 AASLVSACTVHAPK
-42 KSENG
+42 KDEKN
-47 KQNRPSR
+47 KHNQPSR
-54 TTTLVLSLL
+54 GITLTFSIL
-63 CILTFVAQLA
+63 CILTYAAQLA
-73 VVGTEAFLAREW
+73 ILGTRALLSREW
-85 PTQDHIIIGHLSCI
+85 PTEDHIIIGRLSCI
-99 LVFGIHL
+99 LVFGIQL
-106 SRCLDL
+106 SRCLDAGNG
-112 EDDPS
+112 PS
-117 YPFVGSW
+117 YPFVGCW
-124 LLGLVFDVIILAL
+124 LFGLLFDITIAAL
-137 SAGLGLLL
+137 SAGLGLFL
-145 QPNVFSIID
+145 QFHIFGIID
-154 TAVVAL
+154 AVMVAL

-166 LLVALFTLSP
+166 MLLAFFVLGSP
-176 SLKPSSDEE
+176 LKSGSDEE
-185 RQPLLPKDTTTSPSS
+185 RQPLLPKDTTPSPSS
-200 PTGLSQHSQESGYG
+200 PTGQSQHSQESGYG
-214 STLQAEE
+214 STLQADEDDAEE
-221 EDTEETPEYNWERRE
+221 APEYNWERRE

-267 WPVGNIGLQLRA
+267 WPVGNVGLQLRA

-303 MDSLSGSDQTNP
+303 MDSLSGSNQSNP
-315 WLAVIIFA
+315 WLAVIVFA

-424 MATGVFFL
+424 VATGVFFL

-524 YRIRAGHATPGQFAM
+524 YRIRVGSATPGQFAM

-597 EFDNVCFSYDKKKGI
+597 EFDRVCFSYDKKKGI

-624 TVAFVG
+624 TIAFVG

-700 EEVFEACQ
+700 EEVFDACQ

-838 DEDKNNSAGQA
+838 DEDKNASAGQA

-867 NKPAPTAN
+867 NKPVSATS
-875 GGADSSKPEASGEE
+875 GGFEAAKPNASGEE
-889 LTSTPKRKQEGTR
+889 ETQTPKRKQEGSR
-902 LNPVAATFT
+902 LNPIAATFT

-918 RQTFATETS
+918 RQAFPTETS
-927 EESEVSGAQSET
+927 EGSDDSVAQNET
-939 MGTSLQTSRQW
+939 LGTTPQTSRQW
-950 SDEEGQPV
+950 SDEVAEQEEEAKAK
-958 SDGEKVGL
+958 S
-966 RAGSRAKR
+966 AGSDRSKEKR
-974 QAFIAAVDRAL
+974 NAFIAAVDRVL
-985 KNRPGHA
+985 NTNHPGPVGSSD
-992 EAEHQKAEVAPE
+992 KANCPANNLAVPEVE
-1004 TSVTQDDGIRAPSF
+1004 NSQVIVSRAPTF
-1018 ELKLPCYSRRVQSK
+1018 ELKLPFYSRRVQSK
-1032 SEPSQVS
+1032 SEPSQSS
-1039 QTSEGQLSEGSD
+1039 QAADESD
-1051 TERAALDPV
+1051 AEEPALTPV
-1060 SKEPRSPVYR
+1060 PEEPPSPVHR
-1070 HVSLPSMKGGTTSGS
+1070 RVSLPSMKTSTAS
-1085 QIPKP
+1085 HIPKLA
-1090 IEHNNALPS
+1090 ERGDNLPS
-1099 TTQRGGNQTPTI
+1099 NRPAENNQKFAAPQL
-1111 AHSPEKQPRGQKT
+1111 PGMKPPNQKT
-1124 EPLRSSSATYIPA
+1124 PSSSRNSSGACPST
-1137 SAGSS
+1137 SMGSS
-1142 SGKENS
+1142 LGKENLA
-1148 GVRIMSDGRPVMPP
+1148 GKIQSDKGDTVSSI
-1162 GTNAPNSNGPS
+1162 N
-1173 GGGNEPAVSSQR
+1173 NEPCDKEAESTTSAQR
-1185 RGNRGGRRGK
+1185 RGARGGRRGR
-1195 GSWYRGR
+1195 GPWYRGR
-1202 RGRGSYRGGAAGTQT
+1202 RGRGSHRSEPNGTRAA
-1217 G
+1217 

>member
-1 MTAVSPAETALVVLY
+1 MAASSPAETALVILY
-16 YIYPATVFLYFI
+16 YLYPALVFIYFFFA
-28 VSSLVSACTVAASK
+28 SLVSACTVHSSGKDERK
-42 KSENG
+42 KEC
-47 KQNRPSR
+47 PSR
-54 TTTLVLSLL
+54 RLTLTFYLL
-63 CILTFVAQLA
+63 CILTYTVQLLLLA
-73 VVGTEAFLAREW
+73 VRAVLSQSW
-85 PTQDHIIIGHLSCI
+85 PTEDHIIIGHLACV
-99 LVFGIHL
+99 LAFGIQL
-106 SRCLDL
+106 SHCLDTD
-112 EDDPS
+112 EGPF
-117 YPFVGSW
+117 YPFIGSW
-124 LLGLVFDVIILAL
+124 LLGLSFDIAITVLSSILRLFSPFDVFGILI
-137 SAGLGLLL
+137 S
-145 QPNVFSIID
+145 VSISI
-154 TAVVAL
+154 
-160 RCLSFL
+160 RCLSFISL
-166 LLVALFTLSP
+166 TILFTVGFSAKLT
-176 SLKPSSDEE
+176 SDEE
-185 RQPLLPKDTTTSPSS
+185 QEPLLPKITTTSPNS
-200 PTGLSQHSQESGYG
+200 PTSQESGYG

-221 EDTEETPEYNWERRE
+221 EEEEEAPEYSWERRE

-245 RLEEGGNWFE
+245 RFQEGGNWFE

-267 WPVGNIGLQLRA
+267 WPVGNVGLQLRA
-279 AAVCLCLFGSN
+279 AAVCLCLFASN

-303 MDSLSGSDQTNP
+303 MDSLNGSGNSNP
-315 WLAVIIFA
+315 WISVLVFA

-336 VRQWLW
+336 IRQWLW

-407 AVVYL
+407 AIVYL

-424 MATGVFFL
+424 VATGVFFL

-597 EFDNVCFSYDKKKGI
+597 EFERVSFSYDKKKGI

-643 DRFYDVGEGSI
+643 DRFYDVGDGRI
-654 RIDGQDI
+654 CIDGQDV

-692 YGRITASD
+692 YGRITATD

-768 EQQIQVSF
+768 EQQIQISF

-826 DLWSKQVFVRSN
+826 DLWSKQVFVRTKE
-838 DEDKNNSAGQA
+838 EDADASAGQA

-867 NKPAPTAN
+867 NKPTTAN
-875 GGADSSKPEASGEE
+875 NEQPKSSEARASEE
-889 LTSTPKRKQEGTR
+889 DASVAQDRKQEGTR

-911 PRTLAKA
+911 PRRLAKM
-918 RQTFATETS
+918 RKSMETGTS
-927 EESEVSGAQSET
+927 EASNSSTTQEGLINVSS
-939 MGTSLQTSRQW
+939 QTSRQW
-950 SDEEGQPV
+950 SDEVADQ
-958 SDGEKVGL
+958 DEKTFKTTV
-966 RAGSRAKR
+966 
-974 QAFIAAVDRAL
+974 
-985 KNRPGHA
+985 
-992 EAEHQKAEVAPE
+992 
-1004 TSVTQDDGIRAPSF
+1004 VT
-1018 ELKLPCYSRRVQSK
+1018 
-1032 SEPSQVS
+1032 
-1039 QTSEGQLSEGSD
+1039 
-1051 TERAALDPV
+1051 
-1060 SKEPRSPVYR
+1060 
-1070 HVSLPSMKGGTTSGS
+1070 
-1085 QIPKP
+1085 
-1090 IEHNNALPS
+1090 
-1099 TTQRGGNQTPTI
+1099 
-1111 AHSPEKQPRGQKT
+1111 
-1124 EPLRSSSATYIPA
+1124 
-1137 SAGSS
+1137 
-1142 SGKENS
+1142 
-1148 GVRIMSDGRPVMPP
+1148 GRP
-1162 GTNAPNSNGPS
+1162 
-1173 GGGNEPAVSSQR
+1173 
-1185 RGNRGGRRGK
+1185 
-1195 GSWYRGR
+1195 
-1202 RGRGSYRGGAAGTQT
+1202 
-1217 G
+1217 

>member
-1 MTAVSPAETALVVLY
+1 MTLANSVQAALVALY
-16 YIYPATVFLYFI
+16 YVYPSIVLVYFLI
-28 VSSLVSACTVAASK
+28 ASVVSACNIQTAKKAVENQKTFPGNITVV
-42 KSENG
+42 
-47 KQNRPSR
+47 
-54 TTTLVLSLL
+54 VLSALFLL
-63 CILTFVAQLA
+63 TYVGQLA
-73 VVGTEAFLAREW
+73 TIGTQAVLSRVW
-85 PTQDHIIIGHLSCI
+85 PTEDHIIIGHLSCI
-99 LVFGIHL
+99 LVFGIL
-106 SRCLDL
+106 LNQYIGT
-112 EDDPS
+112 ENGAS

-124 LLGLVFDVIILAL
+124 VLALLFEITIISLSAVDDAFVKFQSYEIIDVALVSIRCLVFLILV
-137 SAGLGLLL
+137 GL
-145 QPNVFSIID
+145 FSFSTTDKIE
-154 TAVVAL
+154 T
-160 RCLSFL
+160 
-166 LLVALFTLSP
+166 
-176 SLKPSSDEE
+176 DEE
-185 RQPLLPKDTTTSPSS
+185 RQPLLPKDTTPCPGSS
-200 PTGLSQHSQESGYG
+200 AGQSQQSQESGYG
-214 STLQAEE
+214 STLQAEDE
-221 EDTEETPEYNWERRE
+221 STEDAPEYNWERRE
-236 REAKEAMKK
+236 REAKEVMKK
-245 RLEEGGNWFE
+245 RLEEGGTWIE
-255 YAKGFKILFPYV
+255 YAKGFQILFPYV
-267 WPVGNIGLQLRA
+267 WPVGNIGLQLRT
-279 AAVCLCLFGSN
+279 AAVCLCLFASN

-303 MDSLSGSDQTNP
+303 MDSLSGDNASSP
-315 WLAVIIFA
+315 WLAVLNFA
-323 ALRLAASESGIEL
+323 TLRLAASESGIEL

-380 IYGGSAVSNVIE
+380 IYGGSAVSNVVE

-424 MATGVFFL
+424 VATGIFFL
-432 LIASRLVANSKAAS
+432 LIASRLVASSKAAS

-460 QSGFLGWQTVSA
+460 QSGLLGWQTVSA

-503 SIGFQTLVLTS
+503 SIGFQTLILTS

-524 YRIRAGHATPGQFAM
+524 YRIRTGHATSGQFAM

-558 KNVSDDFID
+558 KTVSDDFID

-574 MRTQPSVENQ
+574 MRTKPSVENQ

-597 EFDNVCFSYDKKKGI
+597 DFDNVSFSYDKQKGI
-612 IKDVSFHVPAGQ
+612 IKNVSFHVPAGQ

-643 DRFYDVGEGSI
+643 DRFYDVAEGSI

-668 LRDRIGVVPQNPILF
+668 LRDRIGVVPQSPILF

-700 EEVFEACQ
+700 DDVFEACK

-762 AVDTDT
+762 SVDTDT

-809 LEQGNHD
+809 LQQGNHN
-816 ELIVAGGRYA
+816 ELIVSGGRYA
-826 DLWSKQVFVRSN
+826 DLWSKQVFIRPT
-838 DEDKNNSAGQA
+838 DDDKTEGVTVGQA

-867 NKPAPTAN
+867 KPTPATKDEGESSQQQN
-875 GGADSSKPEASGEE
+875 GEEGATTTPSRNQEAS
-889 LTSTPKRKQEGTR
+889 R
-902 LNPVAATFT
+902 LNPVAPTFT
-911 PRTLAKA
+911 PRSLGKI
-918 RQTFATETS
+918 RLGPRTEASTS
-927 EESEVSGAQSET
+927 EEPVVKKANT
-939 MGTSLQTSRQW
+939 VITNPKTSRRW
-950 SDEEGQPV
+950 SDEVNEEG
-958 SDGEKVGL
+958 
-966 RAGSRAKR
+966 A
-974 QAFIAAVDRAL
+974 
-985 KNRPGHA
+985 
-992 EAEHQKAEVAPE
+992 
-1004 TSVTQDDGIRAPSF
+1004 APSPRKIETINSSQTGDKRDDTRSGVTNSNKVERHIAF
-1018 ELKLPCYSRRVQSK
+1018 ATAEPPMTRDVKGHVSQPQPAELKHPCYSRRVQSK
-1032 SEPSQVS
+1032 SEPSHDLNESAAEQV
-1039 QTSEGQLSEGSD
+1039 
-1051 TERAALDPV
+1051 ALPDVPE
-1060 SKEPRSPVYR
+1060 EPTILAHR
-1070 HVSLPSMKGGTTSGS
+1070 HVSAPMKTGFNIRS
-1085 QIPKP
+1085 QIPRLNELHQTSTHSRPLSPIASDCSSYTRPTVESSPQGGVVYARKHDPSLRNISAKSLPADMGSPSNDKKGSETKP
-1090 IEHNNALPS
+1090 KDKCK
-1099 TTQRGGNQTPTI
+1099 GVTP
-1111 AHSPEKQPRGQKT
+1111 
-1124 EPLRSSSATYIPA
+1124 
-1137 SAGSS
+1137 
-1142 SGKENS
+1142 
-1148 GVRIMSDGRPVMPP
+1148 
-1162 GTNAPNSNGPS
+1162 
-1173 GGGNEPAVSSQR
+1173 GNENERPSNSAEAEGQNPR
-1185 RGNRGGRRGK
+1185 RASRGSKRGR

-1202 RGRGSYRGGAAGTQT
+1202 RGRGNNRGGTAPPNSTQV
-1217 G
+1217 

>member
-1 MTAVSPAETALVVLY
+1 MAASSPAETALVILY
-16 YIYPATVFLYFI
+16 YLYPALVFIYFFFA
-28 VSSLVSACTVAASK
+28 SLVSACTVHSSGKDERK
-42 KSENG
+42 KEC
-47 KQNRPSR
+47 PSR
-54 TTTLVLSLL
+54 RLTLTFYLP
-63 CILTFVAQLA
+63 CILTYTVQLLLLA
-73 VVGTEAFLAREW
+73 VRAVLSQSW
-85 PTQDHIIIGHLSCI
+85 PTEDHIIIGHLACV
-99 LVFGIHL
+99 LAFGIQL
-106 SRCLDL
+106 SHCLDTD
-112 EDDPS
+112 EGPF
-117 YPFVGSW
+117 YPFIGSW
-124 LLGLVFDVIILAL
+124 LLGLSFDIAITVLSSILGLFSPFDVFGILI
-137 SAGLGLLL
+137 S
-145 QPNVFSIID
+145 VSISI
-154 TAVVAL
+154 
-160 RCLSFL
+160 RCLSFISL
-166 LLVALFTLSP
+166 TILFTVGFSAKLT
-176 SLKPSSDEE
+176 SDEE
-185 RQPLLPKDTTTSPSS
+185 QEPLLPKITTTSPNS
-200 PTGLSQHSQESGYG
+200 PTSQESGYG

-221 EDTEETPEYNWERRE
+221 EEEEAPEYSWERRE

-245 RLEEGGNWFE
+245 RFQEGGNWFE

-267 WPVGNIGLQLRA
+267 WPVGNVGLQLRA
-279 AAVCLCLFGSN
+279 AAVCLCLFASN

-303 MDSLSGSDQTNP
+303 MDSLNGSGNSNP
-315 WLAVIIFA
+315 WISVLVFA

-407 AVVYL
+407 AIVYL

-424 MATGVFFL
+424 VATGVFFL

-597 EFDNVCFSYDKKKGI
+597 EFERVSFSYDKKKGI

-643 DRFYDVGEGSI
+643 DRFYDVGDGRI
-654 RIDGQDI
+654 CIDGQDV

-692 YGRITASD
+692 YGRITATD

-768 EQQIQVSF
+768 EQQIQISF

-826 DLWSKQVFVRSN
+826 DLWSKQVFVRTKE
-838 DEDKNNSAGQA
+838 EDADASAGQA

-867 NKPAPTAN
+867 NKPTTAN
-875 GGADSSKPEASGEE
+875 NEQPKSSEARASEE
-889 LTSTPKRKQEGTR
+889 DASVTQDRKQEGTR

-911 PRTLAKA
+911 PRRLAKM
-918 RQTFATETS
+918 RKSMETGTS
-927 EESEVSGAQSET
+927 EASNSSTTQEGLINVSS
-939 MGTSLQTSRQW
+939 QTSRQW
-950 SDEEGQPV
+950 SDEVADQ
-958 SDGEKVGL
+958 DEKT
-966 RAGSRAKR
+966 
-974 QAFIAAVDRAL
+974 L
-985 KNRPGHA
+985 KTT
-992 EAEHQKAEVAPE
+992 V
-1004 TSVTQDDGIRAPSF
+1004 VT
-1018 ELKLPCYSRRVQSK
+1018 
-1032 SEPSQVS
+1032 
-1039 QTSEGQLSEGSD
+1039 
-1051 TERAALDPV
+1051 
-1060 SKEPRSPVYR
+1060 
-1070 HVSLPSMKGGTTSGS
+1070 
-1085 QIPKP
+1085 
-1090 IEHNNALPS
+1090 
-1099 TTQRGGNQTPTI
+1099 
-1111 AHSPEKQPRGQKT
+1111 
-1124 EPLRSSSATYIPA
+1124 
-1137 SAGSS
+1137 
-1142 SGKENS
+1142 
-1148 GVRIMSDGRPVMPP
+1148 GRP
-1162 GTNAPNSNGPS
+1162 
-1173 GGGNEPAVSSQR
+1173 
-1185 RGNRGGRRGK
+1185 
-1195 GSWYRGR
+1195 
-1202 RGRGSYRGGAAGTQT
+1202 
-1217 G
+1217 

>member
-1 MTAVSPAETALVVLY
+1 MTAASPTERALVILY
-16 YIYPATVFLYFI
+16 YLYPALIFTYFFFA
-28 VSSLVSACTVAASK
+28 SLVSACTVHSSDKAERK
-42 KSENG
+42 K
-47 KQNRPSR
+47 KCPNRR
-54 TTTLVLSLL
+54 FTVIFYFL
-63 CILTFVAQLA
+63 CILTYVAQLLLL
-73 VVGTEAFLAREW
+73 GTKAALSQNW
-85 PTQDHIIIGHLSCI
+85 PTEDHIIIGHLACI
-99 LVFGIHL
+99 LAFGVQL
-106 SRCLDL
+106 SHCLDT
-112 EDDPS
+112 EHGPF
-117 YPFVGSW
+117 YPFIGSW
-124 LLGLVFDVIILAL
+124 LLGLSFDIAITVL
-137 SAGLGLLL
+137 SAALGL
-145 QPNVFSIID
+145 FSPFRIFTIFD
-154 TAVVAL
+154 SVSIGI
-160 RCLSFL
+160 RCLSL
-166 LLVALFTLSP
+166 IALA
-176 SLKPSSDEE
+176 SLFAAGSSATTESDEE
-185 RQPLLPKDTTTSPSS
+185 QEPLLPKTTNTSPDS
-200 PTGLSQHSQESGYG
+200 PASQESGYG
-214 STLQAEE
+214 STLQVEE
-221 EDTEETPEYNWERRE
+221 EGEEAPEYSWERRE

-255 YAKGFKILFPYV
+255 YAKGFKVLFPYI
-267 WPVGNIGLQLRA
+267 WPVGNVGLQLRA
-279 AAVCLCLFGSN
+279 AAVCLCLFASN

-303 MDSLSGSDQTNP
+303 MDSLNGTGNSNP
-315 WLAVIIFA
+315 WIAVIIFA
-323 ALRLAASESGIEL
+323 VLRLAASESGIEL

-407 AVVYL
+407 AIVYL

-424 MATGVFFL
+424 VSTGVFFL
-432 LIASRLVANSKAAS
+432 LIASRLVANSKKAS

-524 YRIRAGHATPGQFAM
+524 YRIKAGHATPGQFAM

-597 EFDNVCFSYDKKKGI
+597 NFERVSFSYDKKKGI
-612 IKDVSFHVPAGQ
+612 VKNVSFHVPAGQ

-643 DRFYDVGEGSI
+643 DRFYDVGDGRI
-654 RIDGQDI
+654 CIDGQDI

-768 EQQIQVSF
+768 EQQIQISF

-826 DLWSKQVFVRSN
+826 DLWSKQVFVRSKE
-838 DEDKNNSAGQA
+838 EDAGTSTGQA

-854 LSSEQTRTELSKV
+854 LSSEQTRTELSRV
-867 NKPAPTAN
+867 NKPTTTTK
-875 GGADSSKPEASGEE
+875 GEGTSSKVKDSGKEVAVTPTRKPEGS
-889 LTSTPKRKQEGTR
+889 R

-911 PRTLAKA
+911 PRRLAKI
-918 RQTFATETS
+918 RQSLETETS
-927 EESEVSGAQSET
+927 EASSSSTVQDGLMNMSS
-939 MGTSLQTSRQW
+939 QTSRQW
-950 SDEEGQPV
+950 SDEESRTVPD
-958 SDGEKVGL
+958 SNEK
-966 RAGSRAKR
+966 K
-974 QAFIAAVDRAL
+974 QAFMAAVGRAL
-985 KNRPGHA
+985 KNKSVKEIGDSENA
-992 EAEHQKAEVAPE
+992 ESLATVAGASAGTME
-1004 TSVTQDDGIRAPSF
+1004 QDAVESQVF
-1018 ELKLPCYSRRVQSK
+1018 EYKLPYYSRRTQSK
-1032 SEPSQVS
+1032 SEPSQAS
-1039 QTSEGQLSEGSD
+1039 HGSEVAD
-1051 TERAALDPV
+1051 FDDAAD
-1060 SKEPRSPVYR
+1060 KPRSPMHRRVT
-1070 HVSLPSMKGGTTSGS
+1070 LPPMKTSAGS
-1085 QIPKP
+1085 QIPVP
-1090 IEHNNALPS
+1090 TEHNRAPS
-1099 TTQRGGNQTPTI
+1099 STSQAATGHRDNQDRGSFEQQVEQSAQLT
-1111 AHSPEKQPRGQKT
+1111 A
-1124 EPLRSSSATYIPA
+1124 RSISM
-1137 SAGSS
+1137 AGSS
-1142 SGKENS
+1142 SNYQNPQGKGNTVAKTNLNGSAKAKNIEATE
-1148 GVRIMSDGRPVMPP
+1148 P
-1162 GTNAPNSNGPS
+1162 GKDTVA
-1173 GGGNEPAVSSQR
+1173 SSPR
-1185 RGNRGGRRGK
+1185 RGGRGSRRGRA
-1195 GSWYRGR
+1195 SWYRGR
-1202 RGRGSYRGGAAGTQT
+1202 RGRGNYRGGPQGGRAG
-1217 G
+1217 

>member
-1 MTAVSPAETALVVLY
+1 MAATSPAENALVILY
-16 YIYPATVFLYFI
+16 YLYPVLVFTYFF
-28 VSSLVSACTVAASK
+28 SASLVSACTAHSSQK
-42 KSENG
+42 DEHKRKRPNG
-47 KQNRPSR
+47 
-54 TTTLVLSLL
+54 TYILTLYLL
-63 CILTFVAQLA
+63 CILTYAAQLLLLGIQA
-73 VVGTEAFLAREW
+73 ALIREW
-85 PTQDHIIIGHLSCI
+85 PTEDHIIIGHLACI
-99 LVFGIHL
+99 LAFGIQL
-106 SRCLDL
+106 TRCLDA
-112 EDDPS
+112 EHGPF
-117 YPFVGSW
+117 YPFIGSW
-124 LLGLVFDVIILAL
+124 ALGLSFDALIASL
-137 SAGLGLLL
+137 SATMGLLS
-145 QPNVFSIID
+145 PFSIFSILNI
-154 TAVVAL
+154 VSIIV
-160 RCLSFL
+160 RCFSFVSL
-166 LLVALFTLSP
+166 AGLFTLGT
-176 SLKPSSDEE
+176 SSRAALDEE
-185 RQPLLPKDTTTSPSS
+185 REPLLPKATTTSPST
-200 PTGLSQHSQESGYG
+200 PTSQESGYG

-221 EDTEETPEYNWERRE
+221 EEDEAPEYSWERRE

-267 WPVGNIGLQLRA
+267 WPVGNVGLQLRA
-279 AAVCLCLFGSN
+279 AAVCLCLFASN

-303 MDSLSGSDQTNP
+303 MDSLNGSGSHNP
-315 WLAVIIFA
+315 WIAVIIFA

-336 VRQWLW
+336 IRQWLW

-380 IYGGSAVSNVIE
+380 IYGGSAVSNVVE

-407 AVVYL
+407 AIVYL

-424 MATGVFFL
+424 VATGVFFL

-495 QYVLGWYI
+495 QYVLGWYV

-524 YRIRAGHATPGQFAM
+524 YRIKAGHATSGQFAM

-597 EFDNVCFSYDKKKGI
+597 DFEQVSFSYDKKKEI

-643 DRFYDVGEGSI
+643 DRFYDVGEGRI
-654 RIDGQDI
+654 CIDGQDI

-668 LRDRIGVVPQNPILF
+668 LRDRIGVVPQSPILF

-692 YGRITASD
+692 YGRITATD
-700 EEVFEACQ
+700 EEVYDACK

-776 KRLCQGRTTF
+776 KRLCEGRTTF

-826 DLWSKQVFVRSN
+826 DLWSKQVFVRSK
-838 DEDKNNSAGQA
+838 DEDKNTSSDQA

-854 LSSEQTRTELSKV
+854 LSSEQTKAELSKV
-867 NKPAPTAN
+867 KKPATAA
-875 GGADSSKPEASGEE
+875 GEQGKSSKAQGSEE
-889 LTSTPKRKQEGTR
+889 QVTGTPTQKQEGNR

-918 RQTFATETS
+918 RQLMVTETS
-927 EESEVSGAQSET
+927 EASTIST
-939 MGTSLQTSRQW
+939 
-950 SDEEGQPV
+950 
-958 SDGEKVGL
+958 VGNEPMN
-966 RAGSRAKR
+966 GSRASQDSDHMAPRDTGSNKKKK
-974 QAFIAAVDRAL
+974 AFIAAVGRAL
-985 KNRPGHA
+985 KNKCANLVDAGENMQSTA
-992 EAEHQKAEVAPE
+992 TVANE
-1004 TSVTQDDGIRAPSF
+1004 SNATKKQQDATEDQRV
-1018 ELKLPCYSRRVQSK
+1018 EYKLPYYSRRNQSK
-1032 SEPSQVS
+1032 SEPSQGS
-1039 QTSEGQLSEGSD
+1039 HGSD
-1051 TERAALDPV
+1051 EPDTDGAVLTSAIEGPV
-1060 SKEPRSPVYR
+1060 SPMRRRVT
-1070 HVSLPSMKGGTTSGS
+1070 LPPMKIATGS
-1085 QIPKP
+1085 QIPLPTEVKQEKLMNSQKP
-1090 IEHNNALPS
+1090 TDHCKNLPQGSSAKSSDRSTQHNLRTIEPS
-1099 TTQRGGNQTPTI
+1099 TSAQPKVSQENDELPAQSTIDNSVKSNHAELPEQGKDTITSGPRRGG
-1111 AHSPEKQPRGQKT
+1111 
-1124 EPLRSSSATYIPA
+1124 
-1137 SAGSS
+1137 
-1142 SGKENS
+1142 
-1148 GVRIMSDGRPVMPP
+1148 
-1162 GTNAPNSNGPS
+1162 
-1173 GGGNEPAVSSQR
+1173 
-1185 RGNRGGRRGK
+1185 RGGRRGRA
-1195 GSWYRGR
+1195 SWSRGR
-1202 RGRGSYRGGAAGTQT
+1202 RGRGNYRGGSPNRQAA
-1217 G
+1217 

>member
-1 MTAVSPAETALVVLY
+1 MAVVLPAETALVILY
-16 YIYPATVFLYFI
+16 YLYPVFAFTYFSI
-28 VSSLVSACTVAASK
+28 ASLVLACTVHSPNKDGCK
-42 KSENG
+42 KRSPKG
-47 KQNRPSR
+47 KA
-54 TTTLVLSLL
+54 TLALFLL
-63 CILTFVAQLA
+63 CILTYTAQLA
-73 VVGTEAFLAREW
+73 QLGIQSVLSREW
-85 PTQDHIIIGHLSCI
+85 PTEDHIIIGHLACI
-99 LVFGIHL
+99 LTFVIQLNF
-106 SRCLDL
+106 CLDT
-112 EDDPS
+112 EYGPF

-124 LLGLVFDVIILAL
+124 VLGLLFDVTIGVL
-137 SAGLGLLL
+137 SAGLGLYSSFG
-145 QPNVFSIID
+145 VFGVLSI
-154 TAVVAL
+154 VAISL
-160 RCLSFL
+160 RCVFFL
-166 LLVALFTLSP
+166 ALIALFVLGTSV
-176 SLKPSSDEE
+176 KTGSDEE
-185 RQPLLPKDTTTSPSS
+185 REPLLPKASLSSPSS
-200 PTGLSQHSQESGYG
+200 PVSQESGYG
-214 STLQAEE
+214 STLRNEDEE
-221 EDTEETPEYNWERRE
+221 EEAPEYNWERRE
-236 REAKEAMKK
+236 REAKEAMKR

-255 YAKGFKILFPYV
+255 YVKGFKVLFPYV
-267 WPVGNIGLQLRA
+267 WPVGNVGLQLRA

-303 MDSLSGSDQTNP
+303 MDSLNGSSESSP
-315 WLAVIIFA
+315 WFAVIVFA

-342 VPVKYYSHDALT
+342 IPVKYYSHDALT

-380 IYGGSAVSNVIE
+380 IHGGSAVSNVIE
-392 NVLLYAVPMLIDMGV
+392 NVLLYAAPMLIDMGV
-407 AVVYL
+407 AIVYL

-424 MATGVFFL
+424 IATGVSFL

-503 SIGFQTLVLTS
+503 SIGFQTMVLTS

-524 YRIRAGHATPGQFAM
+524 YRIQAGYSTPGQFAM

-558 KNVSDDFID
+558 KSVSDDFID

-574 MRTQPSVENQ
+574 MRTQPSVENR

-591 FVAGEV
+591 FSAGEV
-597 EFDNVCFSYDKKKGI
+597 DFDRVSFSYDKKKGI

-643 DRFYDVGEGSI
+643 DRFYDVGEGRI
-654 RIDGQDI
+654 CIDGQDI

-692 YGRITASD
+692 YGRITATD

-776 KRLCQGRTTF
+776 KRLCKGRTTF

-809 LEQGNHD
+809 IEQGNHD
-816 ELIVAGGRYA
+816 DLIVAGGRYA
-826 DLWSKQVFVRSN
+826 DLWSKQVFVRPKE
-838 DEDKNNSAGQA
+838 EDNSASAGQA

-854 LSSEQTRTELSKV
+854 LSSEQTRAELSKV
-867 NKPAPTAN
+867 NKPATTTNKQAE
-875 GGADSSKPEASGEE
+875 SSKLNASREE
-889 LTSTPKRKQEGTR
+889 VTVTPTHKQEGTR
-902 LNPVAATFT
+902 LNPIAATFT
-911 PRTLAKA
+911 PRQLAKA
-918 RQTFATETS
+918 RELLATETTEAS
-927 EESEVSGAQSET
+927 NSSATQIET
-939 MGTSLQTSRQW
+939 MDMSSQTSRQW
-950 SDEEGQPV
+950 SDE
-958 SDGEKVGL
+958 
-966 RAGSRAKR
+966 GSRASEEGSKNAPAATGSKEKR
-974 QAFIAAVDRAL
+974 KAFIAAVDRAL
-985 KNRPGHA
+985 KNKHA
-992 EAEHQKAEVAPE
+992 SHSGDNEDLEPR
-1004 TSVTQDDGIRAPSF
+1004 VTVFGVSEGVTAQDDVSIDEGF
-1018 ELKLPCYSRRVQSK
+1018 EYKHPYYSRRTQSK

-1039 QTSEGQLSEGSD
+1039 PHSEGIDMDD
-1051 TERAALDPV
+1051 TVLTSVAD
-1060 SKEPRSPVYR
+1060 EPKSSSYR
-1070 HVSLPSMKGGTTSGS
+1070 RVTLPPMKTNPGS
-1085 QIPKP
+1085 QIPVP
-1090 IEHNNALPS
+1090 TEHSQASVP
-1099 TTQRGGNQTPTI
+1099 TTQPVSSDSGDVLKISDKKHRG
-1111 AHSPEKQPRGQKT
+1111 EKSQPL
-1124 EPLRSSSATYIPA
+1124 ESSITTYP
-1137 SAGSS
+1137 SSNRKVSLTKDESVAGSDIDGS
-1142 SGKENS
+1142 ANILSKGSGQSEQ
-1148 GVRIMSDGRPVMPP
+1148 GDEAAIF
-1162 GTNAPNSNGPS
+1162 T
-1173 GGGNEPAVSSQR
+1173 QR
-1185 RGNRGGRRGK
+1185 RGGRGGRRGRTPW
-1195 GSWYRGR
+1195 SRGR
-1202 RGRGSYRGGAAGTQT
+1202 RGRGSSRGGSQT
-1217 G
+1217 GQAA

>member
-1 MTAVSPAETALVVLY
+1 MAAALPAETALVILY
-16 YIYPATVFLYFI
+16 YLYPALVFSYFFI
-28 VSSLVSACTVAASK
+28 ASIVSACTVHSSNKDECK
-42 KSENG
+42 KKRPNG
-47 KQNRPSR
+47 KVVL
-54 TTTLVLSLL
+54 TLSLL
-63 CILTFVAQLA
+63 CILTYAAQLILLGA
-73 VVGTEAFLAREW
+73 KSALSQNW
-85 PTQDHIIIGHLSCI
+85 PTEDHVIIGHLANI
-99 LVFGIHL
+99 LVFGIQL
-106 SRCLDL
+106 SRCLDT
-112 EDDPS
+112 EYGPF
-117 YPFVGSW
+117 YPLVGSW
-124 LLGLVFDVIILAL
+124 LLGLLFDLAISLTSASLGHFSPFHIFSVLNIVAIGMRYLLFL
-137 SAGLGLLL
+137 SLIGLFVLGKSAK
-145 QPNVFSIID
+145 VE
-154 TAVVAL
+154 
-160 RCLSFL
+160 
-166 LLVALFTLSP
+166 
-176 SLKPSSDEE
+176 SDAE
-185 RQPLLPKDTTTSPSS
+185 RQPLLPKDTASS
-200 PTGLSQHSQESGYG
+200 PNSPTSQESGYG
-214 STLQAEE
+214 STLQAEGEDE
-221 EDTEETPEYNWERRE
+221 EAPEYNWERRE

-267 WPVGNIGLQLRA
+267 WPVGNVGLQLRA

-303 MDSLSGSDQTNP
+303 MDSLNGSSQSNP
-315 WLAVIIFA
+315 WIAVIVFA

-407 AVVYL
+407 AIVYL

-424 MATGVFFL
+424 VATGIFFL
-432 LIASRLVANSKAAS
+432 LIASKLVANSKAAS

-524 YRIRAGHATPGQFAM
+524 YRIKAGHATPGQFAM

-597 EFDNVCFSYDKKKGI
+597 EFDNVSFSYDKKKGI

-643 DRFYDVGEGSI
+643 DRFYDVGDGCI

-661 RDVDLFS
+661 RNVDLFS

-683 DDTIMNNVR
+683 DDTIMSNVR

-786 IVAHRLSTIMNADR
+786 IVAGSHRLSTIMNADR

-826 DLWSKQVFVRSN
+826 DLWSKQVFVRSK
-838 DEDKNNSAGQA
+838 DEDKNASAGQA

-867 NKPAPTAN
+867 NKPAAATDDQA
-875 GGADSSKPEASGEE
+875 GSSKSKASGEE
-889 LTSTPKRKQEGTR
+889 VIVTPTRKQEGNR
-902 LNPVAATFT
+902 LNPIAATFT
-911 PRTLAKA
+911 PRKLAKV
-918 RQTFATETS
+918 RQSLVTETTEAS
-927 EESEVSGAQSET
+927 NSSAAQNGKLDAS
-939 MGTSLQTSRQW
+939 SVTSRQW
-950 SDEEGQPV
+950 SDEVAEQDEQAKAKP
-958 SDGEKVGL
+958 EI
-966 RAGSRAKR
+966 AGR
-974 QAFIAAVDRAL
+974 L
-985 KNRPGHA
+985 
-992 EAEHQKAEVAPE
+992 
-1004 TSVTQDDGIRAPSF
+1004 
-1018 ELKLPCYSRRVQSK
+1018 
-1032 SEPSQVS
+1032 
-1039 QTSEGQLSEGSD
+1039 
-1051 TERAALDPV
+1051 
-1060 SKEPRSPVYR
+1060 
-1070 HVSLPSMKGGTTSGS
+1070 
-1085 QIPKP
+1085 
-1090 IEHNNALPS
+1090 
-1099 TTQRGGNQTPTI
+1099 
-1111 AHSPEKQPRGQKT
+1111 
-1124 EPLRSSSATYIPA
+1124 
-1137 SAGSS
+1137 
-1142 SGKENS
+1142 
-1148 GVRIMSDGRPVMPP
+1148 
-1162 GTNAPNSNGPS
+1162 
-1173 GGGNEPAVSSQR
+1173 
-1185 RGNRGGRRGK
+1185 
-1195 GSWYRGR
+1195 
-1202 RGRGSYRGGAAGTQT
+1202 
-1217 G
+1217 

>member
-1 MTAVSPAETALVVLY
+1 MAANSPAETALVILY
-16 YIYPATVFLYFI
+16 YLYPALVFIYFFFA
-28 VSSLVSACTVAASK
+28 SLVSACTVHSSDKDERK
-42 KSENG
+42 K
-47 KQNRPSR
+47 KCPNRR
-54 TTTLVLSLL
+54 LTLVFYLL
-63 CILTFVAQLA
+63 CILTYTAQLLLLGAQA
-73 VVGTEAFLAREW
+73 VLSQNW
-85 PTQDHIIIGHLSCI
+85 PTEDHIIIGHLACI
-99 LVFGIHL
+99 LAFGIQL
-106 SRCLDL
+106 SRCLDTE
-112 EDDPS
+112 EDPF
-117 YPFVGSW
+117 YPFIGSW
-124 LLGLVFDVIILAL
+124 LLGLSFDIAITVLSAISGLFSPFDIFSILA
-137 SAGLGLLL
+137 G
-145 QPNVFSIID
+145 VSISI
-154 TAVVAL
+154 
-160 RCLSFL
+160 RCLSFISL
-166 LLVALFTLSP
+166 ASLFAVGFSVK
-176 SLKPSSDEE
+176 LKSDEE
-185 RQPLLPKDTTTSPSS
+185 QEPLLPKVTTTSPDS
-200 PTGLSQHSQESGYG
+200 PTSQESGYG

-221 EDTEETPEYNWERRE
+221 EEEEEDEEEEEAPEYSWERRE

-267 WPVGNIGLQLRA
+267 WPVGNVGLQLRA
-279 AAVCLCLFGSN
+279 AAVCLCLFASN

-303 MDSLSGSDQTNP
+303 MDSLNGSGNSNP
-315 WLAVIIFA
+315 WISVLVFA

-407 AVVYL
+407 AIVYL

-424 MATGVFFL
+424 VATGVFFL

-597 EFDNVCFSYDKKKGI
+597 EFERVSFSYDKKKGI
-612 IKDVSFHVPAGQ
+612 IKNVSFHVPAGQ

-643 DRFYDVGEGSI
+643 DRFYDVGDGRI
-654 RIDGQDI
+654 CIDGQDI

-692 YGRITASD
+692 YGRITATD

-768 EQQIQVSF
+768 EQQIQISF

-826 DLWSKQVFVRSN
+826 DLWSKQVFVRTKE
-838 DEDKNNSAGQA
+838 EDADASAGQA

-867 NKPAPTAN
+867 NKPTTATN
-875 GGADSSKPEASGEE
+875 EQPKSFEARASAEDATVTQGC
-889 LTSTPKRKQEGTR
+889 KQEEGRTITSSGDTTT
-902 LNPVAATFT
+902 PAT
-911 PRTLAKA
+911 AS
-918 RQTFATETS
+918 S
-927 EESEVSGAQSET
+927 E
-939 MGTSLQTSRQW
+939 
-950 SDEEGQPV
+950 
-958 SDGEKVGL
+958 K
-966 RAGSRAKR
+966 KR
-974 QAFIAAVDRAL
+974 AFIAAVGRAL
-985 KNRPGHA
+985 KNKQAKQFDEAKALEPLVKGGD
-992 EAEHQKAEVAPE
+992 EAEGETKKRDVAE
-1004 TSVTQDDGIRAPSF
+1004 SQIF
-1018 ELKLPCYSRRVQSK
+1018 EYKLPYYSRRAQSK
-1032 SEPSQVS
+1032 SEPSQAS
-1039 QTSEGQLSEGSD
+1039 QGSD
-1051 TERAALDPV
+1051 EADVDNELLLSSTGKQMSPTSTGSQFPVATEHNQAASSASRAVKVRDSTIDRCSDKQSAEQKAQPTMPGRSATCPSSNNKDTQGEDGVTVGTNTTDGLKHGDNKI
-1060 SKEPRSPVYR
+1060 SEPREN
-1070 HVSLPSMKGGTTSGS
+1070 
-1085 QIPKP
+1085 P
-1090 IEHNNALPS
+1090 ISS
-1099 TTQRGGNQTPTI
+1099 TPRRGG
-1111 AHSPEKQPRGQKT
+1111 
-1124 EPLRSSSATYIPA
+1124 
-1137 SAGSS
+1137 
-1142 SGKENS
+1142 
-1148 GVRIMSDGRPVMPP
+1148 
-1162 GTNAPNSNGPS
+1162 
-1173 GGGNEPAVSSQR
+1173 
-1185 RGNRGGRRGK
+1185 RGGRRGR
-1195 GSWYRGR
+1195 SPWYRGR
-1202 RGRGSYRGGAAGTQT
+1202 RGRGSY
-1217 G
+1217 